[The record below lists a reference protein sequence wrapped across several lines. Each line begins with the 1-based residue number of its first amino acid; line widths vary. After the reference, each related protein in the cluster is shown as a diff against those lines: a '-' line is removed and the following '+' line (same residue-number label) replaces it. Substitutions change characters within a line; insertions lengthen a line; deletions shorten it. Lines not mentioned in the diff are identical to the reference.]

1 MSIRP
6 TASSSADIHMIRRR
20 DRRRVKNPWQ
30 KALDRFASL
39 PRHVRVLWL
48 IAAFEALALATRA
61 A

>member
-1 MSIRP
+1 
-6 TASSSADIHMIRRR
+6 
-20 DRRRVKNPWQ
+20 VKNPWQ